1 MEARIGPWS
10 NDRKRVMACKCKYE
24 LKYSFSQLGV
34 IKDNELSL
42 CHETF
47 DFYPHY
53 YQPSAFVTL
62 LFFTPN
68 RLKVF

>member
-1 MEARIGPWS
+1 MEARIGAWS
-10 NDRKRVMACKCKYE
+10 NDRRKCVMSCKCKYE

-34 IKDNELSL
+34 IKGNEHS
-42 CHETF
+42 
-47 DFYPHY
+47 FYPHY

-62 LFFTPN
+62 LFFAPN